1 MQQNATPTVTETPVV
16 STVVTTPATQT
27 QVVDNYDNVSVRPER
42 VTLVNGSGLRA
53 YNVVVG
59 SFSVLA
65 NAEGLQQRLN
75 KAGYQAQI
83 AKNEERNK
91 SYVFG
96 AARPNAKLARLEY
109 HQIAV
114 SSGGYHLLDIN
125 LHTGRHHQIR
135 CQLANIGCPIKGDL
149 KYGAERSNPDGSITL
164 HAHTVIFEHPVT
176 HKQITITAPNHE
188 IEKMFNIS

>member
-1 MQQNATPTVTETPVV
+1 MSFTGCKSSESAYQQAYAKAKSQEAAMQQNATPTATETPVV

-83 AKNEERNK
+83 AKNEARNM
-91 SYVFG
+91 YRV
-96 AARPNAKLARLEY
+96 
-109 HQIAV
+109 IAF
-114 SSGGYHLLDIN
+114 SSDV
-125 LHTGRHHQIR
+125 
-135 CQLANIGCPIKGDL
+135 KGDAVL
-149 KYGAERSNPDGSITL
+149 SRDALRGTELNPQGDAWLLSG
-164 HAHTVIFEHPVT
+164 V
-176 HKQITITAPNHE
+176 K
-188 IEKMFNIS
+188 

>member
-1 MQQNATPTVTETPVV
+1 MKKLMLLFFGIGLCMSFTGCKSSESAYKQAYAKAKSQEAAMHQNATPTVTETPVV

-83 AKNEERNK
+83 AKNEERNM
-91 SYVFG
+91 YRV
-96 AARPNAKLARLEY
+96 
-109 HQIAV
+109 IAF
-114 SSGGYHLLDIN
+114 SSDV
-125 LHTGRHHQIR
+125 
-135 CQLANIGCPIKGDL
+135 KGDAVL
-149 KYGAERSNPDGSITL
+149 SRDALRGTELNPQGDAWLLSG
-164 HAHTVIFEHPVT
+164 V
-176 HKQITITAPNHE
+176 K
-188 IEKMFNIS
+188 